1 MNKSKV
7 IRYIGKNL
15 DEAGILA
22 ALGNIKV
29 AEKLDSLKEQDQ
41 LILEAFKR
49 YSNSTQSLDEIQNY
63 LEGMAESQIP
73 GVVNN
78 VKGILHELEFV
89 SMENE
94 DGDEIKAF
102 VFQDPNHPRT
112 DVTLYDSTT
121 NEPIKELQLKAT
133 DDYSLIEKHYEKY
146 PDGDEEMVVTAEL
159 AEKTGLKSSGISH
172 EQITLKVEDFID
184 SVIKDESK
192 YELISALPA
201 LSALSISVV
210 IYKLYKRY
218 KREEISKEKFQRLCV
233 LFSGGKV
240 IKIGLI
246 ITALGIPG
254 LNIVVGTALVAKL
267 LLSGIALKN
276 QNLS

>member
-1 MNKSKV
+1 MNKSKTL
-7 IRYIGKNL
+7 RYIGKNL

-63 LEGMAESQIP
+63 LEGMTESQIP

-102 VFQDPNHPRT
+102 VFQDPYHPRT

-172 EQITLKVEDFID
+172 EQITVKVEDFID

-192 YELISALPA
+192 YELISALPV
-201 LSALSISVV
+201 LSVLSISVV

-240 IKIGLI
+240 IKIWLI